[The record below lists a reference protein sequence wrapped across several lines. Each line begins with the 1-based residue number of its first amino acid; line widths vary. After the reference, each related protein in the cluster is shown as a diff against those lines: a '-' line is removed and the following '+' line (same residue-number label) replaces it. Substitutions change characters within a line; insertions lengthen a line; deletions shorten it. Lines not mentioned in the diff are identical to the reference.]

1 MFCPVPELA
10 GRQSVDNTVDAQICV
25 CVCVPLKTCYLY
37 SSKISDLFDAVN
49 DCNDCLG
56 CFIVTI

>member
-1 MFCPVPELA
+1 MFCPVLELA

-25 CVCVPLKTCYLY
+25 CVPLKTCYF
-37 SSKISDLFDAVN
+37 SKISDLFDAAN
-49 DCNDCLG
+49 NCNDCLG